1 MLLEISVGGSDD
13 THIHLNFVHA
23 AKVHEFSVLEH
34 AENLALRVQA
44 HGANLVQEKRPAI
57 SDFKQAFL
65 GRNSA
70 GECAFYVPEER
81 GFKQVGRHGACIN
94 WNEGAVA
101 ARRMQVNSFGDEL
114 FAGPALTLQQHRGT
128 AGGDLRY
135 QIENLQHGL
144 ALAHNIFEVVT
155 LLQRSLEL
163 DIFFF
168 RSMPGDCGS
177 HVGEQLLVIPRF
189 LDEVAG
195 AGLHRPH
202 CVLNRAVSR
211 DHNHGEMRIVSM
223 NLGEK
228 VNAIAVGQRQVEQN
242 KIEAPIT
249 KASKALFTAAGGFHC
264 VALKLQQSFQRFAD
278 GSFVV
283 DDQHCPRA

>member
-94 WNEGAVA
+94 GNEGAVA
-101 ARRMQVNSFGDEL
+101 AGGIQVNGFRDEV
-114 FAGPALTLQQHRGT
+114 FSGPALALQKHRGA
-128 AGGDLRY
+128 AGSDLRH
-135 QIENLQHGL
+135 QIDNLHHVL
-144 ALAHNIFEVVT
+144 ALDYTIFEVV
-155 LLQRSLEL
+155 
-163 DIFFF
+163 
-168 RSMPGDCGS
+168 
-177 HVGEQLLVIPRF
+177 
-189 LDEVAG
+189 
-195 AGLHRPH
+195 
-202 CVLNRAVSR
+202 
-211 DHNHGEMRIVSM
+211 
-223 NLGEK
+223 
-228 VNAIAVGQRQVEQN
+228 
-242 KIEAPIT
+242 
-249 KASKALFTAAGGFHC
+249 
-264 VALKLQQSFQRFAD
+264 
-278 GSFVV
+278 
-283 DDQHCPRA
+283 

>member
-81 GFKQVGRHGACIN
+81 GFKQVGRHGPSIN

-101 ARRMQVNSFGDEL
+101 AERMQADSFGDAVV
-114 FAGPALTLQQHRGT
+114 AGPAVPVRRHR
-128 AGGDLRY
+128 
-135 QIENLQHGL
+135 
-144 ALAHNIFEVVT
+144 
-155 LLQRSLEL
+155 
-163 DIFFF
+163 
-168 RSMPGDCGS
+168 
-177 HVGEQLLVIPRF
+177 
-189 LDEVAG
+189 
-195 AGLHRPH
+195 
-202 CVLNRAVSR
+202 
-211 DHNHGEMRIVSM
+211 
-223 NLGEK
+223 
-228 VNAIAVGQRQVEQN
+228 
-242 KIEAPIT
+242 
-249 KASKALFTAAGGFHC
+249 
-264 VALKLQQSFQRFAD
+264 
-278 GSFVV
+278 
-283 DDQHCPRA
+283 

>member
-94 WNEGAVA
+94 GNEGAVA
-101 ARRMQVNSFGDEL
+101 AGGSLEDGLWDGLLV
-114 FAGPALTLQQHRGT
+114 GPAPAVQKH
-128 AGGDLRY
+128 
-135 QIENLQHGL
+135 
-144 ALAHNIFEVVT
+144 
-155 LLQRSLEL
+155 
-163 DIFFF
+163 
-168 RSMPGDCGS
+168 PG
-177 HVGEQLLVIPRF
+177 
-189 LDEVAG
+189 
-195 AGLHRPH
+195 
-202 CVLNRAVSR
+202 
-211 DHNHGEMRIVSM
+211 
-223 NLGEK
+223 
-228 VNAIAVGQRQVEQN
+228 
-242 KIEAPIT
+242 
-249 KASKALFTAAGGFHC
+249 AAGWR
-264 VALKLQQSFQRFAD
+264 SP
-278 GSFVV
+278 S
-283 DDQHCPRA
+283 